1 VTKYTNET
9 FRTPAGEGEEYA
21 GLFANG
27 GVGLGLAVNLDVESN
42 INISNNSRV
51 AGISLTQGNTVNNT
65 YTTESHTWDNNISV
79 IDSTVTSGSVT
90 TLEDSGFYGNSA
102 EPSDYS
108 GKGGANDVALY
119 FSDSAASNYS

>member
-1 VTKYTNET
+1 
-9 FRTPAGEGEEYA
+9 
-21 GLFANG
+21 
-27 GVGLGLAVNLDVESN
+27 NLDVESN

-119 FSDSAASNYS
+119 FSDSAASN

>member
-1 VTKYTNET
+1 MVTLPNILTKPSVHLI
-9 FRTPAGEGEEYA
+9 RQCK
-21 GLFANG
+21 
-27 GVGLGLAVNLDVESN
+27 VCLAVNLDVESN

-51 AGISLTQGNTVNNT
+51 AGMSLTQGNTVNNT

-102 EPSDYS
+102 EPSDLPVRELMCFCIS
-108 GKGGANDVALY
+108 VI
-119 FSDSAASNYS
+119 AASIL